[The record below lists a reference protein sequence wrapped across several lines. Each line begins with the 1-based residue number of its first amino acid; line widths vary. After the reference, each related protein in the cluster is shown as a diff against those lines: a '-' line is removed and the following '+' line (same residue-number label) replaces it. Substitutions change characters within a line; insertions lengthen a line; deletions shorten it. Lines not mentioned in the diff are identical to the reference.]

1 MQSFTV
7 TTNVRSILIHKAL
20 TSSPPTRCI
29 SPLKISKLKITTL
42 KINLS
47 LYTTIAMMKYLPPL
61 LLFTIRAAT
70 AAEINPEANVL
81 ALGFYNTP
89 EIDQP
94 IALKVSGNVSTDD
107 SF

>member
-1 MQSFTV
+1 
-7 TTNVRSILIHKAL
+7 
-20 TSSPPTRCI
+20 
-29 SPLKISKLKITTL
+29 
-42 KINLS
+42 
-47 LYTTIAMMKYLPPL
+47 MMKYLPPL

-94 IALKVSGNVSTDD
+94 IALKVSGNVSTGE